1 VRVMA
6 ILSHPEWIGAL
17 IGFVLGYIDYK
28 IVIGVVQM
36 RLKRVSD
43 DEISSDLTSFERKL
57 KVLRVVIVIMTLG
70 AFPVIG
76 YLTGLFLFVPDVT

>member
-1 VRVMA
+1 MDRLTIA
-6 ILSHPEWIGAL
+6 LSHPELIGAL

-36 RLKRVSD
+36 RLKRVHAD
-43 DEISSDLTSFERKL
+43 DMSPDLTQFERKL
-57 KVLRVVIVIMTLG
+57 KVLRVVIVVMTLG

-76 YLTGLFLFVPDVT
+76 YLVGLLLFIP